1 MLPPSSRKS
10 FADSLPSSHRIV
22 TIGAQDEDMD
32 IATSNPAV
40 TARITPASLGRF
52 PVESVENHL
61 APDWRPG
68 EAQGKKRPEKPLT
81 AFLRVQ
87 RENLLELREALVGS
101 MYVIAQETRD
111 KAADKSALGSD
122 LGDAGSDTYDRDF
135 SLSLLSEGSS
145 AVLEIDE
152 ALSRIERG
160 TYGVCEMSGRSI
172 PLPRLRAVPFARFTV
187 ECQVEI
193 EKGKKLSRSSRPFE
207 SSPFAVAD
215 HAQVEEELMG
225 HSEGP

>member
-1 MLPPSSRKS
+1 MC
-10 FADSLPSSHRIV
+10 AHD
-22 TIGAQDEDMD
+22 GDMD

-40 TARITPASLGRF
+40 TAQSTPVSLGRF
-52 PVESVENHL
+52 FVESVENHL

-68 EAQGKKRPEKPLT
+68 ETEGKKGPTNPLT
-81 AFLRVQ
+81 TFLRIQ

-101 MYVIAQETRD
+101 MNSVAQETRD

-122 LGDAGSDTYDRDF
+122 LADAGSDTYDRDF

-145 AVLEIDE
+145 ALLEIDE

-160 TYGVCEMSGRSI
+160 TYGICEMSGRSI

-187 ECQVEI
+187 ECQAEI
-193 EKGKKLSRSSRPFE
+193 EKGRKLSRSSRPFE

-215 HAQVEEELMG
+215 DVQVEEELMATG
-225 HSEGP
+225 EIG